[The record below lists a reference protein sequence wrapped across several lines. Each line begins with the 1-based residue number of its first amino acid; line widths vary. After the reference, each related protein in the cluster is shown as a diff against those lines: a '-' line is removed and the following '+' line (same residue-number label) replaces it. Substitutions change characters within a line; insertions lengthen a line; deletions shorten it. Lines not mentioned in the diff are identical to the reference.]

1 MKIVYQKLR
10 KQTTKKGESKRKN
23 ILMKT
28 EAILVSQLQ
37 KQPLF
42 LEKEQCARFCQ
53 HYEIGQQKRKTFFKI
68 TLFSY
73 L

>member
-1 MKIVYQKLR
+1 MKIVDEKLR

-42 LEKEQCARFCQ
+42 LEKE
-53 HYEIGQQKRKTFFKI
+53 
-68 TLFSY
+68 
-73 L
+73 